1 MKFVKLWSLKIF
13 SAEDVVCGDKP
24 FYRCILEEAREQD
37 IAGGTLI
44 RAEEG
49 YGTEIRGLDDTV
61 RSIVFSGSYNLP
73 VIVEIVD
80 TYEKLSRI
88 FPFLEEHGDL
98 HFLAVIEMKHALFTK
113 YIQENAARMHRENEV
128 HLLDKPE
135 GA

>member
-13 SAEDVVCGDKP
+13 TAEDVVCGDKP

-49 YGTEIRGLDDTV
+49 Y
-61 RSIVFSGSYNLP
+61 
-73 VIVEIVD
+73 VEIVD

>member
-1 MKFVKLWSLKIF
+1 MRGQAVLPLHPGG
-13 SAEDVVCGDKP
+13 SA
-24 FYRCILEEAREQD
+24 
-37 IAGGTLI
+37 GT
-44 RAEEG
+44 RHRWRNPAEEG